1 MNKRQIIASLNNIAN
16 ELDFSGLYKEAS
28 SLTNVMKRL
37 ADESNLNPI
46 FDPRQK
52 DTRLDT
58 FRAMGHARGGY
69 LDFLKNEEEDIPSRQ
84 SPGNQLSQN
93 NDESARIREFL
104 SKTVSE
110 LTEDELPR
118 WIKEKRDRA
127 QNPPQPQVAHP
138 SEVELKQMVED
149 IFPTFMEQYEQF
161 WDQYDV
167 ELPAMMDPRI
177 INEMTDHYLVIG
189 KNDPV
194 EFLKTERAVTS
205 GEYKDWFQQ
214 NFDFLVD
221 HMKFVEDFKK
231 SQGIGVGIMVKMLQ
245 KARGH

>member
-1 MNKRQIIASLNNIAN
+1 MNKRQIVASLNKIAN
-16 ELDFSGLYKEAS
+16 ELDTNSLYKEANL
-28 SLTNVMKRL
+28 LTNIMKRL
-37 ADESNLNPI
+37 TKTPNDITKVENTSKITPDVI
-46 FDPRQK
+46 MR
-52 DTRLDT
+52 
-58 FRAMGHARGGY
+58 
-69 LDFLKNEEEDIPSRQ
+69 EEDLPSRQ
-84 SPGNQLSQN
+84 SPGNQLSQYN
-93 NDESARIREFL
+93 NESARIREFL

-110 LTEDELPR
+110 MTEDELPR

-177 INEMTDHYLVIG
+177 INEMTDHYSVIG

-245 KARGH
+245 KARGQ